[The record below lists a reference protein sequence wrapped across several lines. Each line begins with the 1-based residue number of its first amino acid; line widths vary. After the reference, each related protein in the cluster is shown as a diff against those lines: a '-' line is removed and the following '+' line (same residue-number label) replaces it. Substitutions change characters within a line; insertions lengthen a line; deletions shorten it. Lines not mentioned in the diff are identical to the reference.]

1 MGDVVLQAI
10 VDTYGASPS
19 RSPLRPDLPSYL
31 VKPEDNL
38 LGGISEVVLDDF
50 RALSSACGCS
60 SWSTKW

>member
-38 LGGISEVVLDDF
+38 LGGISEVLLLA
-50 RALSSACGCS
+50 RTSCELEAMIGIPRRRP
-60 SWSTKW
+60 